1 MQGLDIAASRASSS
15 SPRIAVGVDH
25 PYRANRVV
33 AVLSRM
39 FSLALRWGMRRDG
52 VNPAKGIEKN
62 VEHHRRR
69 YLKGDEMAGLL
80 KALAAY
86 PNEQLADAVRL
97 LLLTGAR
104 RGEILRLALGRSRSR
119 RRHLVK
125 AAQQHETELGA

>member
-1 MQGLDIAASRASSS
+1 
-15 SPRIAVGVDH
+15 
-25 PYRANRVV
+25 
-33 AVLSRM
+33 M

-104 RGEILRLALGRSRSR
+104 RGEILALRSRSR

-125 AAQQHETELGA
+125 AAQQHETESGA